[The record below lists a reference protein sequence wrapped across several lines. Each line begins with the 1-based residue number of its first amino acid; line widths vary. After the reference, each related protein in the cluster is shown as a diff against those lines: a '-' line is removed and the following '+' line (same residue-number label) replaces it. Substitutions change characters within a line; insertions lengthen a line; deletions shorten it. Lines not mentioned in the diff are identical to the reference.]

1 MCGIFGI
8 LPTGNLNP
16 NILNLF
22 AKKSQRRGS
31 DASGVYFFSNGD
43 YKLLRSTEKLT
54 HVAKSVRYQDI
65 EFIMGHSRLVT
76 NSVADN
82 QPVNRNKIVVIHNGI
97 IVNDKSIWPLINQE
111 QSLGVDTEV
120 LAGIVES
127 ALFDGVE
134 ISDIPQKIF
143 ELCEGAVSA
152 AIAIP
157 ELGKLLLLSNTGDL
171 NIGNSSEGVA
181 FASEESTLRESG
193 YREIRQ
199 LKNDFEIFDIP
210 ISIKIEERTS
220 NTKKGA
226 LNLLPTLGSDRR
238 EESLLQFRNVDLVRC
253 ALCILPETMPFIV
266 FDENGVCNY
275 CLNYRKKSNTQDPNK
290 LREILTEYKKT
301 NGPKV
306 IIPFSGGRDSS
317 FTLHIAA
324 QELELQPITFTYDWG
339 MVTDL
344 ARRNISRMTSSL
356 GVENIVIAADIRK
369 KRQYIHNNLK
379 AWLKSPNLGMLSIL
393 TAGDKHFFKYVDV
406 VRRETGVNLQIWG
419 INPLETTHFK
429 SGFLGIRPNFMAKTV
444 YAQGIRSQMQYQTK
458 RLAAMK
464 KSPGYFNS
472 SLWDTLSGEYYR
484 SVRPRIDYFELFD
497 YYNWNESEI
506 DQTLFSY
513 NWETANDTKST
524 WRVGDGTAA
533 FYNYVY
539 HTVAGLS
546 EHDTFRSNQIREG
559 QLTRDDALRLANDE
573 NLPRYKNIKWY
584 LDAIGVD
591 FEDTLRIVN
600 SIPKLHGPI
609 SGLL

>member
-1 MCGIFGI
+1 
-8 LPTGNLNP
+8 
-16 NILNLF
+16 
-22 AKKSQRRGS
+22 
-31 DASGVYFFSNGD
+31 
-43 YKLLRSTEKLT
+43 
-54 HVAKSVRYQDI
+54 
-65 EFIMGHSRLVT
+65 
-76 NSVADN
+76 
-82 QPVNRNKIVVIHNGI
+82 
-97 IVNDKSIWPLINQE
+97 
-111 QSLGVDTEV
+111 
-120 LAGIVES
+120 
-127 ALFDGVE
+127 
-134 ISDIPQKIF
+134 
-143 ELCEGAVSA
+143 
-152 AIAIP
+152 
-157 ELGKLLLLSNTGDL
+157 
-171 NIGNSSEGVA
+171 
-181 FASEESTLRESG
+181 
-193 YREIRQ
+193 
-199 LKNDFEIFDIP
+199 
-210 ISIKIEERTS
+210 
-220 NTKKGA
+220 
-226 LNLLPTLGSDRR
+226 
-238 EESLLQFRNVDLVRC
+238 
-253 ALCILPETMPFIV
+253 
-266 FDENGVCNY
+266 
-275 CLNYRKKSNTQDPNK
+275 
-290 LREILTEYKKT
+290 
-301 NGPKV
+301 
-306 IIPFSGGRDSS
+306 
-317 FTLHIAA
+317 
-324 QELELQPITFTYDWG
+324 
-339 MVTDL
+339 
-344 ARRNISRMTSSL
+344 MTSSL